1 MNKSNCDIKTQL
13 IVAYQNASEIYSKA
27 VADLT
32 LAIGKVDRIEHEK
45 LSLAAE
51 RARLV
56 TTERR
61 ADLDMHIFDHEC

>member
-1 MNKSNCDIKTQL
+1 MDNSNCEAKTQL
-13 IVAYQNASEIYSKA
+13 VVAYQNASEIYSKA

-32 LAIGKVDRIEHEK
+32 RAIGRVDRIEHEK

-56 TTERR
+56 ATEAR
-61 ADLDMHIFDHEC
+61 ADLDMHIFEHDC